1 MFPALTL
8 ADFSRMKDTRSRL
21 YLCSND
27 MLRRQTILKMRTN
40 GCGEFSL
47 VLERYTIICNNL
59 AA

>member
-8 ADFSRMKDTRSRL
+8 ADFSRMKDTRSSL

-27 MLRRQTILKMRTN
+27 MFSSLDGKQLRTN

-47 VLERYTIICNNL
+47 VSERYTIIYNNL